1 MKKVSTASQDAP
13 QAASLDDKDKAPPAK
28 PEQASGEKL
37 VPPKMRKVHKHLTVA
52 DLLRPHK
59 KALVLGFLAVAGESA
74 ANLLGPWPI
83 KLVLDDVASKKG
95 SHEAQLNYIQHWVGT
110 DVMAIVMFACVAVFA
125 IALLD
130 AVCSYFEKYFTTNVS
145 QWVTY
150 DLRRILYAHIQRLS
164 LAFHDQKRTGDLI
177 SRVTS
182 DVADIQSF
190 INQGLLSSLINILT
204 LLGMVVVMFHT
215 DWRFTLIAMSIVP
228 PLFFIVYVYTRKIK
242 KAARDA
248 RKREGQI
255 FTVVQEVLS
264 SIHVVKAFTR
274 EDYEQQRLEEAS
286 LDSVETAIRSR
297 SLKAKLNPIVDIVVA
312 IGTSLVLWYGAKLIL
327 AGVIPPGTLVLFFLY
342 LKQMYKPM
350 QELSKMTDTYSKA
363 AVGFERIQEVLETDK
378 EIKDVR
384 GAKKAPRF
392 KGKIEFDKVSF
403 SYTPEQQILKDMSFV
418 IEPGRVAALIGPT
431 GVGKTTIVNMIARF
445 YDPDSGVV
453 KIDGTDIKK
462 FKQQSLREQISFVL
476 QDNVLFHGTIWQN
489 IAYGRP
495 EASKEE
501 IMEAAK
507 QANAAEFIDKMPQG
521 YDTIV
526 GERGITLSGGQRQRI
541 AIARAI
547 IRNANILILDEP
559 TSGLDAA
566 SEKLVFEALDRLM
579 EKKTAIVIAHR
590 LSTIRRA
597 DVIFVVNEGAVVESG
612 THEQLMKKGGLY
624 AELHE
629 LQFKQDEGEPVKKP
643 A

>member
-1 MKKVSTASQDAP
+1 MKKLPT
-13 QAASLDDKDKAPPAK
+13 ASLDTPPAPSLDDRGKAPAD
-28 PEQASGEKL
+28 PELKDNEKL
-37 VPPKMRKVHKHLTVA
+37 VPPKMRKIHKHLTVA
-52 DLLRPHK
+52 DLLSPHK
-59 KALVLGFLAVAGESA
+59 KALILGFLAVVGESA

-83 KLVLDDVASKKG
+83 KIVLDDVASKKA
-95 SHEAQLNYIQHWVGT
+95 SHGAQIAYIQHWVGT
-110 DVMAIVMFACVAVFA
+110 DPMAIIKVACIAVFA
-125 IALLD
+125 IAALD
-130 AVCSYFEKYFTTNVS
+130 AICSYFEKYFTTNVS
-145 QWVTY
+145 QWITY

-182 DVADIQSF
+182 DVDDIQSF
-190 INQGLLSSLINILT
+190 INQGLLSSFINTLT
-204 LLGMVVVMFHT
+204 LLGMVVVMFCI

-228 PLFFIVYVYTRKIK
+228 PLFFIVFVYTRKIK

-286 LDSVETAIRSR
+286 LESVETAIRSR
-297 SLKAKLNPIVDIVVA
+297 SLKAKLNPIVDVVVA
-312 IGTSLVLWYGAKLIL
+312 IGTSLVLWYGARLIL
-327 AGVIPPGTLVLFFLY
+327 SHKIEPGTLVLFVFY

-378 EIKDVR
+378 EIKDIR
-384 GAKKAPRF
+384 GAKKAPKF

-403 SYTPEQQILKDMSFV
+403 SYSPEQQILKDMSFV

-462 FKQQSLREQISFVL
+462 YKQQSLREQISFVL

-501 IMEAAK
+501 IIEAAK

-521 YDTIV
+521 YNTIV

-597 DVIFVVNEGAVVESG
+597 DVIFVVNNGAVVESG
-612 THEQLMKKGGLY
+612 THEQLMEKGGLY

-629 LQFKQDEGEPVKKP
+629 LQFKQDEEKAG
-643 A
+643 